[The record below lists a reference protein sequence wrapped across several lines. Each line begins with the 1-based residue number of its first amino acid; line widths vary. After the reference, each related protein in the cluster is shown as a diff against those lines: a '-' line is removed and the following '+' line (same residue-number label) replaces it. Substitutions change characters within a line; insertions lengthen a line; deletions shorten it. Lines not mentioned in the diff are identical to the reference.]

1 MRKKK
6 RYFVGILCV
15 VLALVVFVR
24 RHYVVDFTPSFLAP
38 LANSDLSIQSGA
50 VDHDQDSSTN
60 VRTRYPTTS
69 SILSINNQQS
79 ENPEYTSIADRKLY
93 QLTSLSYPLNSCAG
107 GWEFPSSS
115 TPPSVTN
122 TTTTTASLDSIN
134 GSKVICA
141 RDVGRLGNQMFEY
154 ASIIGIAL
162 KTNRTPVFLGMSST
176 LHDVLQN
183 TSIIENSVKY
193 SNQCEEN
200 FVQEPACCKFFPRF
214 IMLDPNKNYR
224 IGHYI
229 ESWRYFFEY
238 EAEIREAMKFKDS
251 IVTQASK
258 VVDSLRQKH
267 NRTLTGIHVRRGDY
281 LYIGFVG
288 YKTAPVQYLVHA
300 MDYVRQ
306 RFRDVTFVIS
316 SDDVEWCKE
325 QFANTS
331 DVTVLQA
338 NSPPAVD
345 MMILASLDHMIMTVG
360 SYGWWASF
368 LNPGITVY
376 YRDFVEPGTFLS
388 GQFSPNGTDYYCP
401 TWIALS

>member
-1 MRKKK
+1 MRKKT

-24 RHYVVDFTPSFLAP
+24 RHYVVDFTPSFLP
-38 LANSDLSIQSGA
+38 TLANSDLSIQSGA
-50 VDHDQDSSTN
+50 VDHDHDSSTN

-69 SILSINNQQS
+69 SILSIDNQQS
-79 ENPEYTSIADRKLY
+79 ENPEYTSIADRNLY
-93 QLTSLSYPLNSCAG
+93 QPTTLLHPLNSCTG

-141 RDVGRLGNQMFEY
+141 RAVGRLGNQMFEY
-154 ASIIGIAL
+154 ASLIGIAL
-162 KTNRTPVFLGMSST
+162 KTNRIPVFLGMSST

-200 FVQEPACCKFFPRF
+200 FIQEPACCKFFPGF
-214 IMLDPNKNYR
+214 IELDPNKNYR
-224 IGHYI
+224 IGHNI

-238 EAEIREAMKFKDS
+238 EEEIREAMKFKDS
-251 IVTQASK
+251 IVTQARK

-281 LYIGFVG
+281 LDRGFVG

-316 SDDVEWCKE
+316 SDDVKWCKE

-345 MMILASLDHMIMTVG
+345 MVILASLDHMIMTVG
-360 SYGWWASF
+360 LRVVG
-368 LNPGITVY
+368 
-376 YRDFVEPGTFLS
+376 
-388 GQFSPNGTDYYCP
+388 
-401 TWIALS
+401 